1 MERKVKYDYAFKLEC
16 LDLVLKYHYSSECVS
31 RQKGPH
37 ESNIRRWVLL
47 YKTYGKVGLL
57 SRKNQSYSVDFKLK
71 IIQNLQ
77 NELLTLSETSLK
89 FNIPDAAIILKWK

>member
-1 MERKVKYDYAFKLEC
+1 MCFEAKRA
-16 LDLVLKYHYSSECVS
+16 
-31 RQKGPH
+31 H

>member
-1 MERKVKYDYAFKLEC
+1 
-16 LDLVLKYHYSSECVS
+16 
-31 RQKGPH
+31 
-37 ESNIRRWVLL
+37 L